1 MSTPVSQE
9 EKQAALARLNRF
21 SQMADNAIGI
31 PFTRF
36 RIGLE
41 PIIGLIPVLG
51 DLAGLLIS
59 CYVLLEAHRAGASP
73 RIKQQMV
80 RNMLIDFFGGL
91 VPVVGD
97 VFDFAWKANV
107 RNTQLLRAHLETELS
122 VQQKPRLPWGQL
134 LMIVGALVI
143 VLGAIYVIA
152 KNEPA
157 NPAGSTTEIRP

>member
-1 MSTPVSQE
+1 MSTPVSQDD
-9 EKQAALARLNRF
+9 KQAALARLNRF
-21 SQMADNAIGI
+21 SQMADNAIVI

-41 PIIGLIPVLG
+41 PIIGLVPVLG
-51 DLAGLLIS
+51 DLAGLLMS

-73 RIKQQMV
+73 RVKQQMV

-107 RNTQLLRAHLETELS
+107 RNTQLLREHLETELS
-122 VQQKPRLPWGQL
+122 VQQKPRFPWGQL
-134 LMIVGALVI
+134 LMIAGGLAVITALV
-143 VLGAIYVIA
+143 VLFAL
-152 KNEPA
+152 
-157 NPAGSTTEIRP
+157 

>member
-41 PIIGLIPVLG
+41 PIIGLVPVLG
-51 DLAGLLIS
+51 DLAGLLMS

-73 RIKQQMV
+73 RVKQQMV

-91 VPVVGD
+91 VPVIGD

-107 RNTQLLRAHLETELS
+107 RNTQLLREHLETELN
-122 VQQKPRLPWGQL
+122 VQQKPRFHWMQF
-134 LMIVGALVI
+134 LVI
-143 VLGAIYVIA
+143 VGTLAVFTA
-152 KNEPA
+152 LVA
-157 NPAGSTTEIRP
+157 VFAL

>member
-41 PIIGLIPVLG
+41 PIIGLVPVLG
-51 DLAGLLIS
+51 DLAGLLMS

-73 RIKQQMV
+73 RVKQQMV

-91 VPVVGD
+91 VPVIGD

-107 RNTQLLRAHLETELS
+107 RNTQLLREHLETELN
-122 VQQKPRLPWGQL
+122 VQQKPPFPWMQL
-134 LMIVGALVI
+134 LVI
-143 VLGAIYVIA
+143 VGVLAVFTA
-152 KNEPA
+152 LVVVF
-157 NPAGSTTEIRP
+157 TL

>member
-41 PIIGLIPVLG
+41 PIIGLVPVLG
-51 DLAGLLIS
+51 DLAGLLMS

-73 RIKQQMV
+73 RVKQQMV

-97 VFDFAWKANV
+97 IFDFAWKANV
-107 RNTQLLRAHLETELS
+107 RNTQLLREHLETELN
-122 VQQKPRLPWGQL
+122 VQQKPPFPWMQL
-134 LMIVGALVI
+134 LVI
-143 VLGAIYVIA
+143 VGVLAVFTA
-152 KNEPA
+152 LVVVF
-157 NPAGSTTEIRP
+157 TL

>member
-1 MSTPVSQE
+1 MSTPVSQND
-9 EKQAALARLNRF
+9 KQAALARLNRF
-21 SQMADNAIGI
+21 SQMADNAIVI

-41 PIIGLIPVLG
+41 PIIGLVPVLG
-51 DLAGLLIS
+51 DLAGLLMS

-73 RIKQQMV
+73 RVKQQMV

-107 RNTQLLRAHLETELS
+107 RNTQLLREHLETELS
-122 VQQKPRLPWGQL
+122 VQQKPRFPWGQL
-134 LMIVGALVI
+134 LMIAGGLAVITALV
-143 VLGAIYVIA
+143 VVFAL
-152 KNEPA
+152 
-157 NPAGSTTEIRP
+157 